1 MGYENYG
8 KCKKCQY
15 ADPTEKSGYKWYCE
29 WYKTY
34 EDPDEVKECKQF
46 KER

>member
-1 MGYENYG
+1 MGYENWG

-15 ADPTEKSGYKWYCE
+15 ADPTEKSGYSE